1 MAVFKLWEVR
11 EKSPPCLKKSPP
23 PLISKPAAFLK
34 KAVVFFSKPA
44 GFFSVNIKVWMMRD
58 YKVDKARFSDDFRHS
73 VYEIVAQIPPG
84 KVATY
89 GEIAVLL
96 GMPGCSRLVGKALKE
111 VPPLLS
117 LPCHRVVNAA
127 GRLVPGW
134 AEQEDLLLAEGVRL
148 KANGCVDLK
157 RFRMKT

>member
-1 MAVFKLWEVR
+1 
-11 EKSPPCLKKSPP
+11 
-23 PLISKPAAFLK
+23 
-34 KAVVFFSKPA
+34 FFSKPA
-44 GFFSVNIKVWMMRD
+44 GFFSVNKKVWMMRD
-58 YKVDKARFSDDFRHS
+58 YKVDKARFSDDFRCS

-84 KVATY
+84 KVVTY
-89 GEIAVLL
+89 GEIATLL
-96 GMPGCSRLVGKALKE
+96 GMPGRSRLVGKALKE
-111 VPPLLS
+111 VPPQFS

-134 AEQEDLLLAEGVRL
+134 AEQKDLLLAEGVRL